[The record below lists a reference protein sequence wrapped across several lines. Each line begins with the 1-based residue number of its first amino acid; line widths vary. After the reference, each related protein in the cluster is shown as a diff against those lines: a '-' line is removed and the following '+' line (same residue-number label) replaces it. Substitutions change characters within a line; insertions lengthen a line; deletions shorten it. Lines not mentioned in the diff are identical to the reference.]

1 MVGFKRF
8 DEKNGKNACY
18 QGFFGLWG
26 KKEHPT
32 GLYQILSDV
41 MAGAEGLEPS
51 TKVLETHVL
60 PLHHAPTFFR
70 TKVIIPH
77 FHTLVNRK
85 NGTTTRKFVSV
96 YSKFPGHKF
105 NDFLFPAVA
114 VCYVFLQR
122 ADSPVC
128 E

>member
-1 MVGFKRF
+1 MVGIIRF

-18 QGFFGLWG
+18 QGFFVQWG

-60 PLHHAPTFFR
+60 PLHHAPSLFSERVLLYPCRSEMSIPFF
-70 TKVIIPH
+70 K
-77 FHTLVNRK
+77 K
-85 NGTTTRKFVSV
+85 TR
-96 YSKFPGHKF
+96 
-105 NDFLFPAVA
+105 FL
-114 VCYVFLQR
+114 
-122 ADSPVC
+122 
-128 E
+128 